1 VANLPEMPM
10 PNAQVVQPQQFMTAD
25 GLTPTENALLTE
37 GEKQIRLK
45 QRGMA

>member
-1 VANLPEMPM
+1 M
-10 PNAQVVQPQQFMTAD
+10 PNTQVVQPKPMMTAD

>member
-1 VANLPEMPM
+1 MPM
-10 PNAQVVQPQQFMTAD
+10 PNTQVIQPKTFATAD